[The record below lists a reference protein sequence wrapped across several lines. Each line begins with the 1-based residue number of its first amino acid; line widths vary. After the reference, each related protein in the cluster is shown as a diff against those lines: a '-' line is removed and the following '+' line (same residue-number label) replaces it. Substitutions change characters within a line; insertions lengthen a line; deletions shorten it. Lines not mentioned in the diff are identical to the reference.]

1 MNDQNDQNVPARMSS
16 QLEDITQKRE
26 EMVRQQRAHELGAII
41 EDPDAPAEAKAYAT
55 KLLEEMSSGQPS
67 WWAVLSSR
75 EKAAVQMAASY
86 AALGQPGLP
95 DHLYLSTIHKLAQL
109 LDELAPAF
117 ELTFEDEDEGGI

>member
-1 MNDQNDQNVPARMSS
+1 MNDQNVPARMSP
-16 QLEDITQKRE
+16 QLDELHRE
-26 EMVRQQRAHELGAII
+26 REQLMWQQRAHELGAII
-41 EDPDAPAEAKAYAT
+41 EDPAAPAEAKVYAT
-55 KLLEEMSSGQPS
+55 KLLEEMSTGQPS
-67 WWAVLSSR
+67 WWAVLSKR

-95 DHLYLSTIHKLAQL
+95 DHLYLATIHKLAQL

>member
-1 MNDQNDQNVPARMSS
+1 MNDQNVPARMSS
-16 QLEDITQKRE
+16 QLDDITQKRE
-26 EMVRQQRAHELGAII
+26 ELVRQQRAHELGAII
-41 EDPDAPAEAKAYAT
+41 EDPAAPAEAKAYAT

-95 DHLYLSTIHKLAQL
+95 DHLYLTMIHKLAQL